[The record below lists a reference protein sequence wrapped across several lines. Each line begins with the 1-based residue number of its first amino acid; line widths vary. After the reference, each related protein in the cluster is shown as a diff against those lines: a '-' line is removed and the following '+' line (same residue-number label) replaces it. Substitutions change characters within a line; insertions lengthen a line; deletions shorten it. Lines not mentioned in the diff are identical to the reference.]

1 MATRSEGRMAL
12 NHDWMNAGPIQ
23 MHVRSS
29 MTSVMPELKWI
40 HALDSDWDPFHAG
53 GISAQLELGLDQ
65 IFFFFLCPHP
75 STLKKW
81 VMDFSPYRVIVVKP
95 CG

>member
-65 IFFFFLCPHP
+65 IFFFSCVL
-75 STLKKW
+75 TLLL
-81 VMDFSPYRVIVVKP
+81 
-95 CG
+95 